1 MAEKKRALGK
11 GLSALLKNP
20 DTDITSA
27 ESIENSTKIVGSI
40 SELPLEQIEVNPFQ
54 PRTDFDED
62 ALQELAISIKELG
75 VIQPI
80 TVRKLGYDKFQLI
93 SGERRFRATQI
104 AGLNSI
110 PVYIRIAN
118 DQEMLE
124 MALVENIQREQ
135 LNPVEVALSYQRL
148 IDVCKLTQEKMSER
162 VGKKRSTITN
172 YLRLLKLPAEIL
184 SALKKEDISMGH
196 ARALINVNNTE
207 TQLNIFR
214 DAVSNKFTVREI
226 EQIVKDFG
234 NTNYT
239 KTSRNRT
246 KSIPTFEHQ
255 KISNDLSHSLG
266 KEVKLKVLKSGKGKV
281 EIKFNSAEEL
291 DEIIKKIS

>member
-40 SELPLEQIEVNPFQ
+40 SELPLEQIEINPFQ

-148 IDVCKLTQEKMSER
+148 IDECKLTQEKMSER

-172 YLRLLKLPAEIL
+172 YIRLLKLPAEIL

-291 DEIIKKIS
+291 DEIIKKIN

>member
-11 GLSALLKNP
+11 GLSALLKNAE
-20 DTDITSA
+20 TDITTA
-27 ESIENSTKIVGSI
+27 ESIENTTKIVGSI
-40 SELPLEQIEVNPFQ
+40 SELPLNQIEVNPFQ
-54 PRTDFDED
+54 PRTEFDED
-62 ALQELAISIKELG
+62 ALQELAVSIKELG

-93 SGERRFRATQI
+93 SGERRFRASQI

-148 IDVCKLTQEKMSER
+148 IDECKLTQEKMSER

-184 SALKKEDISMGH
+184 SSLKKEEISMGH
-196 ARALINVNNTE
+196 ARALINVNNPE
-207 TQLNIFR
+207 TQINIFR
-214 DAVSNKFTVREI
+214 DAISNQFTVREI
-226 EQIVKDFG
+226 EQIVKDFRRWLPV
-234 NTNYT
+234 
-239 KTSRNRT
+239 S
-246 KSIPTFEHQ
+246 
-255 KISNDLSHSLG
+255 
-266 KEVKLKVLKSGKGKV
+266 
-281 EIKFNSAEEL
+281 
-291 DEIIKKIS
+291 

>member
-40 SELPLEQIEVNPFQ
+40 SELPLNQIEVNPFQ

-93 SGERRFRATQI
+93 SGERRFRASQI

-148 IDVCKLTQEKMSER
+148 IDECKLTQEKMSER

-196 ARALINVNNTE
+196 ARALINVNKPE

-291 DEIIKKIS
+291 DEIIKKLG

>member
-40 SELPLEQIEVNPFQ
+40 SELPLNQIEVNPFQ

-62 ALQELAISIKELG
+62 TLQELAVSIKELG

-93 SGERRFRATQI
+93 SGERRYRASQI

-148 IDVCKLTQEKMSER
+148 IDECKLTQEKMSER

-184 SALKKEDISMGH
+184 SSLKNEEISMGH
-196 ARALINVNNTE
+196 ARALINVNNPE

-214 DAVSNKFTVREI
+214 DAISNKFTVREI

-291 DEIIKKIS
+291 DEIIKKLG